1 MATIWYVFLAIVLL
15 GVMIFTHELGH
26 FIVGRVCGFAIE
38 EFSIGFGWKILGWR
52 RKEID
57 YSLRVLPLGGYV
69 RFTGEDEA
77 SDNPRAFNNMPVWK
91 RMLVAVAGVSMN
103 FITAFLAILILFNVY
118 GAIQLPVITEVA
130 AGSAAEEAGL
140 MPNDQI
146 LSIDGMSV
154 TYDQQGFNQM
164 YAALQAR
171 TDGTP
176 IELVVLRGDAEVKIS
191 VCKRQIAENTW
202 QLGVV
207 FGKTMRVPFMM
218 ALRESWNSFVGLT
231 TMLVD
236 FLRDLVF
243 KGQGVDQVAGPV
255 GMVKEVSTYIRQ
267 GFDMVLSMFASISV
281 NLGIMN
287 LLPIPGLDGGRLLF
301 LAVEGI
307 RRKPLPR
314 DKEGI
319 VNLIGLGLMMLLMVV
334 VMFRDIIRL
343 F

>member
-1 MATIWYVFLAIVLL
+1 MTVVYVILAILMI
-15 GVMIFTHELGH
+15 GVMILVHELGH
-26 FIVGRVCGFAIE
+26 YTVGRLCGIGIE
-38 EFSIGFGWKILGWR
+38 EFSIGFGPKILGWR
-52 RKEID
+52 KKEID
-57 YSLRVLPLGGYV
+57 YSLRAIPLGGYV

-130 AGSAAEEAGL
+130 ALSAAEEAGL

-146 LSIDGMSV
+146 VWMDGMEI
-154 TYDQQGFNQM
+154 TYDQQGFTQM
-164 YAALQAR
+164 YNYLQAR
-171 TDGTP
+171 KHAEP
-176 IELVVLRGDAEVKIS
+176 IEMTVLRGGEEVKLS
-191 VCKRQIAENTW
+191 VSKRLSAEGAW